1 MTNFTLKAR
10 ISTFRSKKAEL
21 QPTVSC
27 MIEILPFLSFK
38 TPKICNKNCVSANS
52 KKQKNI
58 TFFNI
63 SRTVN
68 DTLNFFNI
76 VELCKFKARSG
87 YNFIQIPNKY
97 KKWHSK
103 NKIKL

>member
-1 MTNFTLKAR
+1 
-10 ISTFRSKKAEL
+10 
-21 QPTVSC
+21 

-68 DTLNFFNI
+68 DILNFFNI

-103 NKIKL
+103 NKIKLKTLNI